1 MECRAF
7 KKSAIA
13 VMVSSLVMSSAYAA
27 VDAESSEPI
36 EKITVYGE
44 KIERSLKDTTSSI
57 SVIDKDA
64 LDSGQYQSTSS
75 ALSEVPNVVVLTG
88 SVPDIRGVSGN
99 GSASGFNSF
108 TGGARARVS
117 TLVDGVAEPF
127 VADLTGD
134 TGLWDIQQI
143 EVYRGPQSTIN
154 GRNSIGGTVF
164 IKTEDPTF
172 DWQGAARVGYRN
184 QDNFIDSAV
193 MLSGPILD
201 DELAFRVSGQNVTGN
216 TFNKGLEY
224 ETNPAPFDLNELITN
239 RWRGKF
245 LWQPSAIEDLKVLY
259 SFSYNDEKGDSGR
272 NYFTGDDPWAFKPIF
287 QRYIETKSTTH
298 SVKVD
303 YDLGEGRAFD
313 LIVAYMDYDW
323 GFESY
328 EALATAQQYVDMN
341 DQSYTV
347 DGKYSF
353 GLKDKDF
360 NGFVGLAY
368 FKRDQD
374 FGSTGS
380 SVYSGDDST
389 ESTSIYG
396 EMTYGLAESLWVTFG
411 GRVMREEQLRNF
423 NMLYQGS
430 QLREK
435 LDNAN
440 TVTLPKLVLQYA
452 LNDSTTLAA
461 SVRRGYNSEIGRAH
475 V

>member
-1 MECRAF
+1 MSAVEVFMECRAF

-184 QDNFIDSAV
+184 QDNFIDS
-193 MLSGPILD
+193 
-201 DELAFRVSGQNVTGN
+201 
-216 TFNKGLEY
+216 
-224 ETNPAPFDLNELITN
+224 
-239 RWRGKF
+239 
-245 LWQPSAIEDLKVLY
+245 
-259 SFSYNDEKGDSGR
+259 
-272 NYFTGDDPWAFKPIF
+272 
-287 QRYIETKSTTH
+287 
-298 SVKVD
+298 
-303 YDLGEGRAFD
+303 
-313 LIVAYMDYDW
+313 
-323 GFESY
+323 
-328 EALATAQQYVDMN
+328 
-341 DQSYTV
+341 
-347 DGKYSF
+347 
-353 GLKDKDF
+353 
-360 NGFVGLAY
+360 
-368 FKRDQD
+368 
-374 FGSTGS
+374 
-380 SVYSGDDST
+380 
-389 ESTSIYG
+389 
-396 EMTYGLAESLWVTFG
+396 
-411 GRVMREEQLRNF
+411 
-423 NMLYQGS
+423 
-430 QLREK
+430 
-435 LDNAN
+435 
-440 TVTLPKLVLQYA
+440 
-452 LNDSTTLAA
+452 
-461 SVRRGYNSEIGRAH
+461 EIGRAH